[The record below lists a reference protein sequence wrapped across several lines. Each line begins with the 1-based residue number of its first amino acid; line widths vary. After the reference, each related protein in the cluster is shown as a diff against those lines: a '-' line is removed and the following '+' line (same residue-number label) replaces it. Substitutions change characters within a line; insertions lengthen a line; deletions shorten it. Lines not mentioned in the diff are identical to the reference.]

1 MQRTKSKLL
10 SILLSLV
17 MLLSLLPTTALAA
30 GTYPSASE
38 VCVDG
43 SKYFGEPDCYYFKN
57 NASACSKDPT
67 GYNAYYNP
75 TTGTLTLDG
84 YDGGSITAGGTDAD
98 ITVVLKGT
106 NTINGIL
113 VNSRGGD
120 ITITS
125 DSSGTLSI
133 TDTTDTYS
141 DALVGIKAGY
151 GGSFTTGNV
160 TIKGN
165 AKVTVNMTHNGTQG
179 FDKAYGIFAKEN
191 ITISENASVDI
202 TCKTPNNTSTDAT
215 NCNGLRA
222 GKDVTIDTTGKIE
235 IDVTEAGESPAQS
248 IGVYLSGHAHLNNA
262 GDMTVEWKKH
272 GSHSGYPGGAI
283 YRDESF
289 DTSTHAV
296 NVDTENCYASYRKGN
311 PYTVTVKNGTL
322 TGPGVKYANGS
333 GNFLE
338 NDTVNIKPDTKT
350 GNSGEPIPFK
360 EWTSEDVTLTSP
372 TTENNSFTVLDK
384 NVTVTATHSPFV
396 GTPTFTRESDANGT
410 IAFKTAVKPND
421 GTELFQYVEV
431 GKEDDGYSY
440 KSLSSQPTPTSTT
453 PYYEYSVSASTSY
466 TTVIQYLDAGNYRMA
481 VTLNGERYL
490 SDSFTVDYTA
500 APTPTASVDDVS
512 IDGVKGSPIT
522 NKEVKITLT
531 NDKFASALTGDWIT
545 NLPAGLNQS
554 VIRTDDTHAK
564 ITVSGNPSATS
575 SAALAI
581 TIPAA
586 NLVSSTALTVTSNA
600 NAKYNITAPA
610 TTITDADVPVSDL
623 TGKTYNESAQEPTF
637 GGSLARDTDYTV
649 SYAVKSSFTGTLN
662 SDGKPVGAGTYV
674 VTVAGKGGYTGSFT
688 KDFEIGK
695 ATPVYTAP
703 TAKTGLAYTGSAL
716 ELITAGSVSKGGE
729 MQYKLD
735 SGSYGLGSPTA
746 TNAGDYI
753 VYYQITTNDNYNA
766 VAETQV
772 GTGAINI
779 AQVEWGT
786 PTETLTPVN
795 PTTTSGSDGKIAGT
809 TTAMQYKK
817 STDSSWKDCTG
828 DVTGLTAGTYYV
840 RYKADGNHTASD
852 TKYQT
857 VTLIDPGATLYG
869 VTVTEGTAAPT
880 GNQAAGTEVTITAN
894 TKTGFNFKEWTGLD
908 AGVYKTGSTKT
919 SNPATFIMPASAV
932 NVTATY
938 EAAALTGTVNIT
950 GALKYD
956 QELTATLTGGNN
968 TGNLDYKWY
977 QNGTT
982 QVAANNTGKYTL
994 TADDIGKTI
1003 TVKVSSNVQTGEITS
1018 AATAAVDRADG
1029 PAAPAA
1035 FTLTF
1040 TPNADGTTFTAT
1052 IPTVA
1057 GGEYS
1062 FDGTTYSTTNTKTDC
1077 AANTSYTG
1085 YARVKETA
1093 THKTGTEISD
1103 TQTSPKLTVA
1113 TPTFT
1118 PNGASGFS
1126 STQSVTIS
1134 CATVGATIHYT
1145 TDGTE
1150 PTASSPVY
1158 STALSLT
1165 STTTVK
1171 AIAVKADMNNSA
1183 LATATFT
1190 KYSGGGGGGGGS
1202 YTPSYTV
1209 SVDKTENGTITVS
1222 PKSASKGDT
1231 VTITVTPDKG
1241 YELDTLKVLDKNG
1254 DKVKLTEKN
1263 GKYTFTM
1270 PTGKVTVKGSFVE
1283 EAPVQIF
1290 KDVPVDAYYYEAVK
1304 WAAEKGITG
1313 GVGNGLFAP
1322 NQPCTRAQIVTFLWR
1337 AAGSPEPKTMSSF
1350 ADVPADAFYAKAVA
1364 WAVENGI
1371 TGGTGD
1377 GKFSPDATCTRAQSV
1392 TFLYRAAGSPKV
1404 SGSAEFGDVA
1414 TNAYYADAVAWAA
1427 KNGITGGIGGG
1438 QFGSGND
1445 CTRAQI
1451 VTFLYRAYNK

>member
-1 MQRTKSKLL
+1 MQRTKSKIL

-30 GTYPSASE
+30 SYPDAAS
-38 VCVDG
+38 VSVDG
-43 SKYFGEPDCYYFKN
+43 NKYFGEPGSYYFRN
-57 NASACSKDPT
+57 GESDCSKDST

-84 YDGGSITAGGTDAD
+84 YNGGSITAGGVKCSD

-106 NTINGIL
+106 NTINGSL
-113 VNSRGGD
+113 TSDVGGD
-120 ITITS
+120 IAITS
-125 DSSGTLSI
+125 ESGGTLSI
-133 TDTTDTYS
+133 TNTLS
-141 DALVGIKAGY
+141 GGNAAIGIETGLSA
-151 GGSFTTGNV
+151 SNTTGNV

-165 AKVTVNMTHNGTQG
+165 AKVTIDMTHNGTRTYE
-179 FDKAYGIFAKEN
+179 KAYGIYAKEN
-191 ITISENASVDI
+191 ITISENASMDI
-202 TCKTPNNTSTDAT
+202 TCATPNNTTGGDR
-215 NCNGLRA
+215 CNGLYA
-222 GKDVTIDTTGKIE
+222 AKDVTIDTNGTIK
-235 IDVTEAGESPAQS
+235 IDVTKAGKDDGYSF
-248 IGVYLSGHAHLNNA
+248 GVYPMGKATLTKVGN
-262 GDMTVEWKKH
+262 MEVQWKKH
-272 GSHSGYPGGAI
+272 ATHSSYPGGVVYKGASLSDTDYAI
-283 YRDESF
+283 
-289 DTSTHAV
+289 
-296 NVDTENCYASYRKGN
+296 NVDETNCYASYRKGT
-311 PYTVTVKNGTL
+311 PYTVTVEYGTL
-322 TGPGVKYANGS
+322 AGTGVVSHANNN
-333 GNFLE
+333 GNFLAG
-338 NDTVNIKPDTKT
+338 DTVEIKPSVMK
-350 GNSGEPIPFK
+350 GKSGEVIPFK
-360 EWTSEDVTLTSP
+360 EWTPSDVAFTS
-372 TTENNSFTVLDK
+372 TATMENNSFTVPA
-384 NVTVTATHSPFV
+384 NAVTVTAKHNPFV
-396 GTPTFTRESDANGT
+396 GAPTFTPKGT
-410 IAFKTAVKPND
+410 T
-421 GTELFQYVEV
+421 GTEGTLTFTTVVDPYDGSEGFYLV
-431 GKEDDGYSY
+431 KEADVDTTSKYISINPS
-440 KSLSSQPTPTSTT
+440 KTSTGS
-453 PYYEYSVSASTSY
+453 PYEYSST
-466 TTVIQYLDAGNYRMA
+466 VNFNNFPAGNYYVA
-481 VTLNGERYL
+481 EKLNGAWYL
-490 SDSFTVDYTA
+490 SDLFAVNYTA
-500 APTPTASVDDVS
+500 APTPTANISLDKTDTVDF
-512 IDGVKGSPIT
+512 GSLEAGYTTAPTAETVTIT
-522 NKEVKITLT
+522 NSGTAATGPLTIALDGANKTDFTLSKNSITDIAASGTDTFTVQPNTGLTAGPYTATVK
-531 NDKFASALTGDWIT
+531 
-545 NLPAGLNQS
+545 
-554 VIRTDDTHAK
+554 
-564 ITVSGNPSATS
+564 VSGAGVTEQSFD
-575 SAALAI
+575 
-581 TIPAA
+581 
-586 NLVSSTALTVTSNA
+586 VKFTV
-600 NAKYNITAPA
+600 TAPA
-610 TTITDADVPVSDL
+610 TPITEALVSVSDL

-637 GGSLARDTDYTV
+637 SGSLTRDTDYTV
-649 SYAVKSSFTGTLN
+649 SYAVKSGSTGTFN

-674 VTVAGKGGYTGSFT
+674 VTVAGKGSYTGSFT
-688 KDFEIGK
+688 KDFKIDK
-695 ATPVYTAP
+695 ADPVYSAP

-716 ELITAGSVSKGGE
+716 DLINAGTVTKGGE
-729 MQYKLD
+729 MQYKQG
-735 SGSYGLGSPTA
+735 SGSYGAGIPVA
-746 TNAGDYI
+746 TNAGDYT
-753 VYYQITTNDNYNA
+753 VYYQITANDNYNA

-795 PTTTSGSDGKIAGT
+795 PTTVSGSDGQITGT
-809 TTAMQYKK
+809 TSAMQYKK
-817 STDSSWKDCTG
+817 STESGWTDCSG

-840 RYKADGNHTASD
+840 RYKADSNHTASD
-852 TKYQT
+852 TNYKS
-857 VTLIDPGATLYG
+857 VTLTDPGTTLYG
-869 VTVTEGTAAPT
+869 VTVTDGTAAPT
-880 GNQAAGTEVTITAN
+880 GDQAAGVEVTITAN
-894 TKTGFNFKEWTGLD
+894 TKTGFNFKEWTGLAD
-908 AGVYKTGSTKT
+908 SDYKTGFTKT

-938 EAAALTGTVNIT
+938 EAAALTGTASIT
-950 GALKYD
+950 GILKYGE
-956 QELTATLTGGNN
+956 ELTATLNGGNN
-968 TGNLDYKWY
+968 TGTLDYKWY

-994 TADDIGKTI
+994 RADDIGKTI
-1003 TVKVSSNVQTGEITS
+1003 TVEITSSVQTGKITS
-1018 AATAAVDRADG
+1018 AATATVGKADG

-1040 TPNADGTTFTAT
+1040 TPNADGTTYTAT

-1062 FDGTTYSTTNTKTDC
+1062 FDGTNYSATNTKADC
-1077 AANTSYTG
+1077 AANSSYTG
-1085 YARVKETA
+1085 YVRIAATSTHKVSTA
-1093 THKTGTEISD
+1093 TSS

-1118 PNGASGFS
+1118 PNGVSGF
-1126 STQSVTIS
+1126 TGPQSVTIT
-1134 CATVGATIHYT
+1134 CATTGAKIYYTI
-1145 TDGTE
+1145 DGT
-1150 PTASSPVY
+1150 PPTTASTLY
-1158 STALSLT
+1158 TTALSLT

-1171 AIAVKADMNNSA
+1171 AIAVKADMNDSA
-1183 LATATFT
+1183 IATATFT
-1190 KYSGGGGGGGGS
+1190 KYSGGGGGGGS

-1231 VTITVTPDKG
+1231 VTITVKPDKG

-1283 EAPVQIF
+1283 ETPVQIF

-1337 AAGSPEPKTMSSF
+1337 AAGSPAPKNMSSF

-1438 QFGSGND
+1438 LFGSGND
-1445 CTRAQI
+1445 CTRGQI